1 MDDLEKAA
9 GNCCPWFLQP
19 LPNQDMIQSRVFSM
33 CTQRT
38 LVATSAILI
47 GLMVS
52 QAQAKESARP
62 TNAETLTSFTKT
74 ADALLDAAE
83 FSNARWGVVLA
94 DLETST
100 ILYSRDLHKSFMPAS
115 NLKLF
120 TSAAGLAS
128 LGKDFR
134 STTTLATTAP
144 LVSGVLRGNLLI
156 HGTGDPSISGRYQSR
171 WRNSGTQAPDTTET
185 ESANHS
191 TTAILRQWASSI
203 REAGITRIDGD
214 IVALGSGFTS
224 PRAGSWQLDYYPEW
238 YAAEG
243 SGVAI
248 NENCFD
254 LRIMPTQE
262 GQPARVERIIVPSH
276 MRIISTVMTSS
287 PSAGNPASAASVTIG
302 RELDGQTILIKG
314 SIPINSPPIVEWGAA
329 HNGDLFSAGLLT
341 DALRNA
347 GIEVTGQPATSP
359 EAELPADARVLY
371 RHLGEPLDRVL
382 VIINKPSQNF
392 YADQLLRIMGRHFG
406 REGSFRAGENVVR
419 DFLTSTGLSLA
430 EARTLRMADGSGLSR
445 QNSVTPQM
453 TLDLL
458 MEMARHQNFDSF
470 SRSLP
475 IAGKDGT
482 LGSRLRGTPL
492 EGRVLAKTGTIN
504 GVRCLSGYLTTTQ
517 HRRLAFVLM
526 ANNFSTP
533 VDRVNTAID
542 RFLILA
548 LSLD

>member
-1 MDDLEKAA
+1 
-9 GNCCPWFLQP
+9 
-19 LPNQDMIQSRVFSM
+19 
-33 CTQRT
+33 
-38 LVATSAILI
+38 
-47 GLMVS
+47 
-52 QAQAKESARP
+52 
-62 TNAETLTSFTKT
+62 
-74 ADALLDAAE
+74 
-83 FSNARWGVVLA
+83 
-94 DLETST
+94 
-100 ILYSRDLHKSFMPAS
+100 
-115 NLKLF
+115 
-120 TSAAGLAS
+120 
-128 LGKDFR
+128 
-134 STTTLATTAP
+134 
-144 LVSGVLRGNLLI
+144 
-156 HGTGDPSISGRYQSR
+156 
-171 WRNSGTQAPDTTET
+171 
-185 ESANHS
+185 
-191 TTAILRQWASSI
+191 
-203 REAGITRIDGD
+203 
-214 IVALGSGFTS
+214 
-224 PRAGSWQLDYYPEW
+224 
-238 YAAEG
+238 
-243 SGVAI
+243 
-248 NENCFD
+248 
-254 LRIMPTQE
+254 
-262 GQPARVERIIVPSH
+262 
-276 MRIISTVMTSS
+276 
-287 PSAGNPASAASVTIG
+287 
-302 RELDGQTILIKG
+302 
-314 SIPINSPPIVEWGAA
+314 
-329 HNGDLFSAGLLT
+329 
-341 DALRNA
+341 
-347 GIEVTGQPATSP
+347 
-359 EAELPADARVLY
+359 VLY